1 MWEKSVALKND
12 AFFLLADIPHL
23 IDLGV
28 DCLKVQGREYAV
40 PLVERMVRFYRDLI
54 DTYLASPKGA
64 FDLSPW
70 QSRLAAIQAQ
80 RDTARSDGTRLLLAE
95 ARQPVPAS

>member
-1 MWEKSVALKND
+1 
-12 AFFLLADIPHL
+12 
-23 IDLGV
+23 
-28 DCLKVQGREYAV
+28 
-40 PLVERMVRFYRDLI
+40 VERMVRFYRELI
-54 DTYLASPKGA
+54 DAYVASPKGEP

-95 ARQPVPAS
+95 ARQPVPAN

>member
-1 MWEKSVALKND
+1 LD
-12 AFFLLADIPHL
+12 DIPHL

-54 DTYLASPKGA
+54 DTYLAFPKGPGA
-64 FDLSPW
+64 LSFDLSPW
-70 QSRLAAIQAQ
+70 QLRLAAIQAQ
-80 RDTARSDGTRLLLAE
+80 RDTARSDGTRLLLIE
-95 ARQPVPAS
+95 ARQPVPAN